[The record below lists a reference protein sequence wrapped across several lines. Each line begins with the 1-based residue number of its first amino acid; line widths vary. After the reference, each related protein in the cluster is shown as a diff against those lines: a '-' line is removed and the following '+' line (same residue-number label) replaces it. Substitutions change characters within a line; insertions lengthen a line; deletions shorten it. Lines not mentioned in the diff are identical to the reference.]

1 MKNNREIY
9 LCMCFV
15 ITLLFCCIIT
25 GCGGG
30 GSDDPYIDYGNDYVV
45 DNHEDVSRISISE
58 SYFDSNSSNYILFC
72 VPIEEISGKVEL
84 VVVDN
89 DTNVEVAKIIGIY
102 NSKIKCYLFNVD
114 ELTDEKKY
122 IVRLR
127 GYNQN
132 GNLIIESEKVRITMP
147 DGSQKINIYNGETS
161 DGTRTS

>member
-30 GSDDPYIDYGNDYVV
+30 GSDDPYIDYDNDYVV
-45 DNHEDVSRISISE
+45 DNHEDISHISISD
-58 SYFDSNSSNYILFC
+58 SYFDSNSSNFILLC

-84 VVVDN
+84 VVEDN
-89 DTNVEVAKIIGIY
+89 DTNVEFAKIIGIY
-102 NSKIKCYLFNVD
+102 NSNSNCYLFNVD

-127 GYNQN
+127 GYNQK

-147 DGSQKINIYNGETS
+147 DGSKETYIYDYGTS
-161 DGTRTS
+161 DGTRF